1 MYGGRVQDG
10 HFIYCVLLMF
20 EQHNDPYHT
29 SLLILSAG
37 LWGSPTVLHLVI
49 SLCITPSAP
58 CHCSLMAK
66 SAPLQLGFELL
77 HGICFLQWA
86 KVKSLGKFLFFWC
99 WWICWKSNCSSRHLC
114 LFWFGQVGLSVFRG
128 KKKKKKVFHIFT
140 RLRFLP
146 VIYY

>member
-1 MYGGRVQDG
+1 MQVTFFVKENMYWGRVQDARFF
-10 HFIYCVLLMF
+10 HCVLLLLF
-20 EQHNDPYHT
+20 EQHNDPSHT
-29 SLLILSAG
+29 SLLTLSAG
-37 LWGSPTVLHLVI
+37 LWGSPTVLLHLVI

-66 SAPLQLGFELL
+66 SAPLQLRFELL

-86 KVKSLGKFLFFWC
+86 KVKSLGKFLFFWFG
-99 WWICWKSNCSSRHLC
+99 WICWKSNSSSRHL
-114 LFWFGQVGLSVFRG
+114 LIWSGRVKIL
-128 KKKKKKVFHIFT
+128 HTFT